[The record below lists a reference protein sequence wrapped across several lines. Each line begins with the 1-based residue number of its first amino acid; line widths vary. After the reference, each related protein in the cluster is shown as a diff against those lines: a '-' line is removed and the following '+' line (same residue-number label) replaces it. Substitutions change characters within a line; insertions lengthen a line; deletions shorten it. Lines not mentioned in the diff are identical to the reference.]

1 VIALDTNAVVWLG
14 ENPERLSRAAVR
26 AIESAVESG
35 EGLMVSSASF
45 YEIALGIQRGR
56 IETSATIEELLA
68 AIERRFMVAPMT
80 AEIATAAAQLPTE
93 FPRDP
98 FDRIIAATAMAHRA
112 PLVTADEQIRKSR
125 VLRVIW

>member
-1 VIALDTNAVVWLG
+1 MIVLDTHVVLWLG
-14 ENPERLSRAAVR
+14 ENPGRLSRAAAR

-45 YEIALGIQRGR
+45 YEIVLGIQRGR
-56 IETSATIEELLA
+56 IESSVTIEELLA

-93 FPRDP
+93 FPSDP

-112 PLVTADEQIRKSR
+112 ALVTSDERIRKSR
-125 VLRVIW
+125 VLRTIW